1 VARLLRSSDLIL
13 HTTSYLER
21 FNRCFRISTTYA
33 APLLTQDYIYNTA
46 VLTQPLATQA
56 AGATD
61 KPGRRM
67 GRARSDRR
75 RAYSDY
81 KFASYHRYLLQ
92 QPRPARDPL
101 KGVFQIRGKAT
112 CHAERVYRSK
122 PGTAKSQ

>member
-21 FNRCFRISTTYA
+21 FNRCFCISTTYA
-33 APLLTQDYIYNTA
+33 VPLLTQDYIYNTA

-75 RAYSDY
+75 RAYFDY
-81 KFASYHRYLLQ
+81 KFILTTSPPATTDIYYNSHD
-92 QPRPARDPL
+92 RPATP
-101 KGVFQIRGKAT
+101 
-112 CHAERVYRSK
+112 
-122 PGTAKSQ
+122 